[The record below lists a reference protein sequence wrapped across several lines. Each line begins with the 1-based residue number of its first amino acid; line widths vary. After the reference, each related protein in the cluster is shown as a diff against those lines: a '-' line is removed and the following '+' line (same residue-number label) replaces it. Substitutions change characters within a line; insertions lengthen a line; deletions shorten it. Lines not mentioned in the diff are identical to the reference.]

1 MKDSKLLMKVMHFTA
16 GFVNGGV
23 EQVLLNYTEKLNK
36 EYGVDESIVY
46 LHKADKEKKKL
57 SEQLG
62 NKMYRIPARRE
73 SLWGNLKGTYDLI
86 KKEQPDV
93 VHSHMSLM
101 NFVPLTIAKFLGVP
115 VRVSHSHLAVNGSES
130 IKEKFYK
137 RLTVWSAN
145 ELVACGKEAGKY
157 LYGNKKFHILFNA
170 IDQKKYQFNQSARYE
185 IRKQYNIPKNAFLVG
200 NIGRI
205 IEQKNQKFLV
215 SMFDKFYDHYP
226 NSYLMIIGKGEK
238 GQDDEQ
244 KLEKY
249 IKGCK
254 SASHIIKVPGVK
266 STEKFYSAF
275 DVFVMP
281 SLYEGLP
288 VVAIEA
294 QASGVPT
301 ILSENI
307 DNSAIYSNKVDLL
320 PINKGVSLWIQKL
333 NFWKNQKIDRSF
345 KGNDNYNIN
354 VQNRK
359 LFDWYSSWLKRYSK

>member
-359 LFDWYSSWLKRYSK
+359 LFD

>member
-1 MKDSKLLMKVMHFTA
+1 
-16 GFVNGGV
+16 
-23 EQVLLNYTEKLNK
+23 
-36 EYGVDESIVY
+36 
-46 LHKADKEKKKL
+46 
-57 SEQLG
+57 
-62 NKMYRIPARRE
+62 
-73 SLWGNLKGTYDLI
+73 
-86 KKEQPDV
+86 
-93 VHSHMSLM
+93 
-101 NFVPLTIAKFLGVP
+101 
-115 VRVSHSHLAVNGSES
+115 
-130 IKEKFYK
+130 
-137 RLTVWSAN
+137 
-145 ELVACGKEAGKY
+145 
-157 LYGNKKFHILFNA
+157 
-170 IDQKKYQFNQSARYE
+170 
-185 IRKQYNIPKNAFLVG
+185 
-200 NIGRI
+200 
-205 IEQKNQKFLV
+205 
-215 SMFDKFYDHYP
+215 
-226 NSYLMIIGKGEK
+226 MIIGKGEK